1 MREATMNRQL
11 QSCLMSAAL
20 LAAIALSGCAAPAA
34 KVRVDKADTDL
45 AVCRSFAWQA
55 PSQDPASFTDQ
66 RVRAAA
72 EATLKS
78 KGYALVDD
86 KPDCK
91 LSYVLSAQEIAKSKP
106 RVGVGAGG
114 GSGGVGGGIG
124 ISLPIGG
131 KKGQAG
137 TFTIDVIDAGKNAQI
152 WSGSIDATF
161 KAPELTEEEAREVVG
176 QVLDAFPNKS

>member
-1 MREATMNRQL
+1 MNSQL
-11 QSCLMSAAL
+11 RTRFTIAASSAVFAV
-20 LAAIALSGCAAPAA
+20 SGCAAPAA
-34 KVRVDKADTDL
+34 QVRVDKAETDL

-55 PSQDPASFTDQ
+55 PSEEPASFTDQ

-78 KGYALVDD
+78 KGYTLVDD

-91 LSYVLSAQEIAKSKP
+91 LSYVLAAQEIAKQKP
-106 RVGVGAGG
+106 RVGVGVGG
-114 GSGGVGGGIG
+114 GSGGAGGGIG

-137 TFTIDVIDAGKNAQI
+137 TFTLDVIDAGKNAQI

-161 KAPELTEEEAREVVG
+161 KAPELTDEEARDAVEK
-176 QVLDAFPNKS
+176 VLGAFPDRSG